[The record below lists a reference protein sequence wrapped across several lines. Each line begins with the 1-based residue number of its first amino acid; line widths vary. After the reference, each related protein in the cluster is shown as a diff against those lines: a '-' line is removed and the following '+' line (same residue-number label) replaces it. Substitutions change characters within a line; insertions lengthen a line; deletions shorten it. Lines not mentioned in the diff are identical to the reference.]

1 MEQELNQEPNINQDN
16 NNIKYN
22 SSCKETLILNKS
34 VIKEALKYSLLMLTL
49 GYGVCDIIDIKT
61 NKKEPSKEA
70 NIEFWIASSFTIL
83 SSAILIYKIYSDIKS
98 MIANTAIRNSKS
110 PFERILQ
117 DYTEGKVE
125 FSRSGAKSGARSED
139 RSQSLEL
146 SASTSEFDYSEL

>member
-61 NKKEPSKEA
+61 NKKG
-70 NIEFWIASSFTIL
+70 T
-83 SSAILIYKIYSDIKS
+83 
-98 MIANTAIRNSKS
+98 
-110 PFERILQ
+110 
-117 DYTEGKVE
+117 
-125 FSRSGAKSGARSED
+125 
-139 RSQSLEL
+139 
-146 SASTSEFDYSEL
+146 